1 MSSIYTRKD
10 SPYYWACY
18 IDESGTETRD
28 STKIRIDGG
37 VKSKR
42 EAEKLSAHREA
53 EAYKIIKWGKP
64 KEFADVSFDDLLSHY
79 ELDVLSNLSNPNS
92 ARSAAKR
99 IFSYFKGRSMR
110 DIEAHEIKQY
120 IAHRRSK
127 GVKKDGTPGAAAST
141 INKELGIF
149 RGMVQYGI
157 GTLGLYLPNVA
168 DKISCSEPEGRL
180 RWLTQEEA
188 VRLINTAKAI
198 RRAPHLADFIILALN
213 TGMRKGEILNME
225 RKRIN
230 LNERVLYLD
239 SMHTKTRKRRTVPL
253 NDAALAAVH
262 RRLQWQQSRGI
273 ISDWLF
279 CHANGDRVVD
289 IKNSFATAV
298 SKASIEDF
306 RIHDLRHTAASWMVM
321 NGVDIYSVRD
331 VLGHLDITST
341 QRYAHLAPENLRA
354 AVQAIDSGSGDLGK
368 LVAVG

>member
-1 MSSIYTRKD
+1 MSSIYPRKD
-10 SPYYWACY
+10 SSYWWACF
-18 IDESGTETRD
+18 IGESGREIKQ
-28 STKIRIDGG
+28 STKIRKDGG
-37 VKSKR
+37 RTAKQ
-42 EAEKLSAHREA
+42 EAIAIAAHWENEA
-53 EAYKIIKWGKP
+53 RKVRMWGKP
-64 KEFADVSFDDLLSHY
+64 KEFSDIKCHELLIQYAENVITQNASHR
-79 ELDVLSNLSNPNS
+79 S
-92 ARSAAKR
+92 ARSAAKQ
-99 IFSYFKGRSMR
+99 IMDYFKDRMIR
-110 DIEAHEIKQY
+110 DIQSSDIKQY
-120 IAHRRSK
+120 IQHRKKSGKR
-127 GVKKDGTPGAAAST
+127 KDGKSGAAAST

-168 DKISCSEPEGRL
+168 DRISCSEPEGRL

-188 VRLINTAKAI
+188 VMLINAAKGI
-198 RRAPHLADFIILALN
+198 GRAPHLADFVILALN

-279 CHANGDRVVD
+279 CHGNGDRVVD